1 MTILFLPP
9 ALYDTNKICSFPS
22 NELYHLKKKFESG
35 YGTACTDNVRVV
47 T

>member
-9 ALYDTNKICSFPS
+9 ALYDTNKICSFPA
-22 NELYHLKKKFESG
+22 NELYHWKKNFESG